1 MYTFWLGTLLLP
13 ITPGQLEIKTP
24 SKNKTVT
31 LINEGEVSLLKKPGL
46 KEISFKALLPQ
57 QKYPFAHY
65 NLGAY
70 DATAFIVALK
80 ALEAARI
87 PFPFIVT
94 RMTPKGKPLFFTS
107 MMVTLEDYSLDEN
120 AEDGLDVMLN
130 ITLKE
135 YKYYGTTK
143 YKEIMDAQGR
153 KAIEVS
159 KARDTATKV
168 IPNTYTVKKGDTLW
182 GIAKKELGDG
192 QKYKDL
198 VKINDLACP
207 YWGTKP
213 LQIGQVIKLK

>member
-1 MYTFWLGTLLLP
+1 MYTFWIGTMPLP

-31 LINEGEVSLLKKPGL
+31 LINEGEVSLLKKSGL

-57 QKYPFAHY
+57 TKYPFANY

-80 ALEAARI
+80 ALDASKI
-87 PFPFIVT
+87 PFPFVVT

-107 MMVTLEDYSLDEN
+107 MMVTLEDYTLDEDSEN
-120 AEDGLDVMLN
+120 GLDVMLN

-135 YKYYGTTK
+135 YKYYGTTIF
-143 YKEIMDAQGR
+143 KEIVEANGR
-153 KAIEVS
+153 KAIAVS
-159 KARDTATKV
+159 KARDTASKV
-168 IPNTYTVKKGDTLW
+168 IPKTYTVKKGDTLW
-182 GIAKKELGDG
+182 AIAKKELGDG

-198 VKINDLACP
+198 AKSNNISNPNKI
-207 YWGTKP
+207 
-213 LQIGQVIKLK
+213 QIGQVIKLQ

>member
-1 MYTFWLGTLLLP
+1 MYTFWIGTMPLP

-31 LINEGEVSLLKKPGL
+31 LINEGEVSLLKKSGL

-57 QKYPFAHY
+57 TKYPFANY

-80 ALEAARI
+80 TLDASKI
-87 PFPFIVT
+87 PFPFVVT

-107 MMVTLEDYSLDEN
+107 MMVTLEDYTLDEDSEN
-120 AEDGLDVMLN
+120 GLDVILN

-135 YKYYGTTK
+135 YKYYGTTIF
-143 YKEIMDAQGR
+143 KEVVDAEGR
-153 KAIEVS
+153 KAMETT
-159 KARDTATKV
+159 KTRDTASKV
-168 IPNTYTVKKGDTLW
+168 IPKTYTVKKGDTLW
-182 GIAKKELGDG
+182 AIAKKELGDG

-198 VKINDLACP
+198 AKLNNISNPNKI
-207 YWGTKP
+207 
-213 LQIGQVIKLK
+213 QIGQVIRLQ

>member
-1 MYTFWLGTLLLP
+1 MYTFWIGTMPLP

-31 LINEGEVSLLKKPGL
+31 LINEGEVSLLKKSGL

-57 QKYPFAHY
+57 TKYPFANY

-80 ALEAARI
+80 ALDASKI
-87 PFPFIVT
+87 PFPFVVT

-107 MMVTLEDYSLDEN
+107 MMVTLEDYTLDEDSEN
-120 AEDGLDVMLN
+120 GLDVILN

-135 YKYYGTTK
+135 YKYYGTTIF
-143 YKEIMDAQGR
+143 KEVVDAEGR
-153 KAIEVS
+153 KAMETT
-159 KARDTATKV
+159 KTRDTASKV
-168 IPNTYTVKKGDTLW
+168 IPKTYTVKKGDTLW
-182 GIAKKELGDG
+182 AIAKKELGDG

-198 VKINDLACP
+198 AKLNNISNPNKI
-207 YWGTKP
+207 
-213 LQIGQVIKLK
+213 QIGQVIRLQ